1 MTRDNRYQ
9 QLNQISTATVLEEST
24 HLKIIMRGIITLSV
38 LVGALI
44 LWSAFTY
51 IQETAITYG
60 EIMPKGHV
68 NLIQHLEGGI
78 VSRVLVENGDS
89 VKKGQLLIRLDEKG
103 SLAELEQLRSREVT
117 LTIDSERLR
126 ALLANKPADLV
137 EWSKAVIDSRY
148 NTIKNHEQVKKLL
161 VDEQAHLESQYQYRD
176 AQRKTLQSSIT
187 RKEEQLKEARNQLAV
202 WEAHIELLT
211 KEYNMYTQ
219 LHDKNLISQ
228 KDYLGVLR
236 EMNKA
241 RGEREKLKSQIIQLS
256 EAIIEAN
263 SKSQE
268 VSSAGRENT
277 RRDLGKVS
285 DTLLEVRHKI
295 EKIEDRLLRANVI
308 SPSDGII
315 KGLKV
320 APGNVI
326 QPGAELLEVIPYD
339 QEYVAETRIN
349 PRDIGHIK
357 AGDDAKVKVLTY
369 DFARFGGIKGKIA
382 KISASTFF
390 TDDGKPYYKAT
401 ITLDNQYVTRGGKKY
416 HLKTGMTAQ
425 ADIMTGEKTLLQ
437 YILKPIH
444 QSATTAFTE
453 R

>member
-1 MTRDNRYQ
+1 MKKDNRYQ
-9 QLNQISTATVLEEST
+9 QLHQISTATVLEEST
-24 HLKIIMRGIITLSV
+24 HVKIIMRGIVILSV
-38 LVGALI
+38 LIATLI

-51 IQETAITYG
+51 IQETAVTYG
-60 EIMPKGHV
+60 EIMPKGQV
-68 NLIQHLEGGI
+68 TLIQHLEGGI
-78 VSRVLVENGDS
+78 VSRVLVDEGDS
-89 VKKGQLLIRLDEKG
+89 VKKGQLLIRLDEKA

-126 ALLANKPADLV
+126 ALLNNKPADLV
-137 EWSKAVIDSRY
+137 EWSKAVINSKY

-161 VDEQAHLESQYQYRD
+161 EDEQAHLESQYRYRD
-176 AQRKTLQSSIT
+176 AQKKTLEASIS
-187 RKEEQLKEARNQLAV
+187 RKQEQLKEARNQLSV

-241 RGEREKLKSQIIQLS
+241 RGEKEKLNSQIIQLT

-263 SKSQE
+263 SKSEE
-268 VSSAGRENT
+268 VSSAARENT
-277 RRDLGKVS
+277 RKELGKVS
-285 DTLLEVRHKI
+285 DALLEVQHKI
-295 EKIEDRLLRANVI
+295 EKIEDRLIRANIV
-308 SPSDGII
+308 SPTDGIV

-320 APGNVI
+320 AAGNVI
-326 QPGAELLEVIPYD
+326 QPGAELLEVVPYG

-357 AGDDAKVKVLTY
+357 PGDGAKVKILTY
-369 DFARFGGIKGKIA
+369 DFARYGSIQGKIE

-401 ITLDNQYVTRGGKKY
+401 IDLKDQHVYRGGKKY
-416 HLKTGMTAQ
+416 NLKTGMTAQ
-425 ADIMTGEKTLLQ
+425 ADIITGEKTLLQ

-444 QSATTAFTE
+444 QSVSSAFTE